1 MPLIQELGYWDVF
14 ALPRTC
20 KFANGKTLKALVT
33 HLPRWW
39 YTQIRIPTVSGARS
53 RTLTPQRI
61 RLTNAAG
68 FPRPQRLCS
77 RPSYH
82 TGRPQHRHGCR
93 LAHRRRRD
101 KRSPADRG
109 VKRQRID
116 QLFPG
121 CRIQLRRIALVPF
134 LARLLAPDWWLA
146 CYVLEKIPLL
156 CIHYLG
162 VIRKGEDDAS
172 RVPAIRDAGYR

>member
-14 ALPRTC
+14 ALPRTW
-20 KFANGKTLKALVT
+20 KFAKGKTLKALVT

-53 RTLTPQRI
+53 RTLTSRRI

-68 FPRPQRLCS
+68 CPTPHRLCS

-82 TGRPQHRHGCR
+82 MGRSQNRHGCR
-93 LAHRRRRD
+93 LASRRRRN
-101 KRSPADRG
+101 KRSPAVRG
-109 VKRQRID
+109 VKRQKIA

-121 CRIQLRRIALVPF
+121 CRIQLRRIALAPF
-134 LARLLAPDWWLA
+134 LARLLAPDSWLA

-156 CIHYLG
+156 CVHYLG
-162 VIRKGEDDAS
+162 VIRKGEADAS
-172 RVPAIRDAGYR
+172 RVPAIRAAGYR